1 MTTIEIVLMICGII
15 CVIVS
20 YVMGS
25 GRNES
30 IENQIVSAELT
41 PDQKESIQDQINLV
55 VEKELEAL
63 GERTEVTLEKISNTK
78 ILEMNEYAD
87 TVLSEINRNHNET
100 VFLYD
105 MLNEKAKEVKTTVK
119 DVNVTKKQVEKM
131 QAEVSV
137 TDETFDEGFD
147 EGFDEDTDEGTDEN
161 TDEITEENEYD
172 IDKNNAATA
181 VQMLTRNISVKHEEK
196 AEITN
201 SKSDPVANYLQRS
214 ASHSS
219 SSENNLKSSS
229 KPTKGKKVISKQIQ
243 KNVVEMNIRFEKG
256 ANNND
261 KVLRLYKS
269 GKSNRD
275 IAKELSLGV
284 GEVKLVID
292 LYNSGK

>member
-1 MTTIEIVLMICGII
+1 MGIIMSALEIVLMICGII

-20 YVMGS
+20 YVMGN
-25 GRNES
+25 GRNDYS
-30 IENQIVSAELT
+30 ENQIVSAELT
-41 PDQKESIQDQINLV
+41 IKQKENIQEQINTV

-105 MLNEKAKEVKTTVK
+105 MLNEKAKEVKSTVK
-119 DVNVTKKQVEKM
+119 DVNVTKKEVARM

-137 TDETFDEGFD
+137 TE
-147 EGFDEDTDEGTDEN
+147 EN
-161 TDEITEENEYD
+161 TQDNEYD

-181 VQMLTRNISVKHEEK
+181 VEMLTRNMDVKHVDN
-196 AEITN
+196 ALLIN
-201 SKSDPVANYLQRS
+201 NKSNIIVKTTKNKKQVSRQI
-214 ASHSS
+214 
-219 SSENNLKSSS
+219 SEN
-229 KPTKGKKVISKQIQ
+229 VI
-243 KNVVEMNIRFEKG
+243 EMNIQFEKG

-261 KVLRLYKS
+261 KVLKLYKD
-269 GKSNRD
+269 GKSNKD

>member
-1 MTTIEIVLMICGII
+1 MTMLEIVLMICGII
-15 CVIVS
+15 CIIVS
-20 YVMGS
+20 YVMGN

-30 IENQIVSAELT
+30 GENQIVSAELT
-41 PDQKESIQDQINLV
+41 MKQKESIQDQINEV

-105 MLNEKAKEVKTTVK
+105 MLNEKAKEVKSAVK

-137 TDETFDEGFD
+137 TDETTYDDDE
-147 EGFDEDTDEGTDEN
+147 
-161 TDEITEENEYD
+161 Y
-172 IDKNNAATA
+172 DKNNAATA
-181 VQMLTRNISVKHEEK
+181 IEMLTGNLEPI
-196 AEITN
+196 N
-201 SKSDPVANYLQRS
+201 SKFNSVAKFSKKL
-214 ASHSS
+214 ASNAF
-219 SSENNLKSSS
+219 SENNSKAIV
-229 KPTKGKKVISKQIQ
+229 KPTNTKKVTSQQITE
-243 KNVVEMNIRFEKG
+243 NVVEMNIQFEKG

-261 KVLRLYKS
+261 KVLKLYQD
-269 GKSNRD
+269 GKSNKD
-275 IAKELSLGV
+275 IAKELGLGV

>member
-1 MTTIEIVLMICGII
+1 MTTLELVLMICGII

-20 YVMGS
+20 YVMGN

-30 IENQIVSAELT
+30 SENQIVSAELT
-41 PDQKESIQDQINLV
+41 VKQKESIQDQINVV

-87 TVLSEINRNHNET
+87 TVLSEISRNHNET

-105 MLNEKAKEVKTTVK
+105 MLNEKAKEVKSTVK
-119 DVNVTKKQVEKM
+119 DINVTKKQVAKM
-131 QAEVSV
+131 HAEVSV
-137 TDETFDEGFD
+137 TDEITQDN
-147 EGFDEDTDEGTDEN
+147 ED
-161 TDEITEENEYD
+161 D
-172 IDKNNAATA
+172 IDKNNAARA
-181 VQMLTRNISVKHEEK
+181 IEMLTGNMIEKHIERVDLNDNKSYTVPKPSKRLASNSSDEN
-196 AEITN
+196 N
-201 SKSDPVANYLQRS
+201 SKSVV
-214 ASHSS
+214 
-219 SSENNLKSSS
+219 
-229 KPTKGKKVISKQIQ
+229 KPIKNKKTTSQQ
-243 KNVVEMNIRFEKG
+243 KPDYNGEMNIQFKKG

-261 KVLRLYKS
+261 KVLKLYKD
-269 GKSNRD
+269 GKSNKD

>member
-1 MTTIEIVLMICGII
+1 MSALEIVLMICGIV

-20 YVMGS
+20 YVLGN
-25 GRNES
+25 GKNES
-30 IENQIVSAELT
+30 SENQIASAELT
-41 PDQKESIQDQINLV
+41 VRQKETIQDQINTV

-105 MLNEKAKEVKTTVK
+105 MLNEKAKEVKATVK
-119 DVNVTKKQVEKM
+119 DVNVTNKQFAKI

-137 TDETFDEGFD
+137 TDEIAEY
-147 EGFDEDTDEGTDEN
+147 
-161 TDEITEENEYD
+161 NEYD
-172 IDKNNAATA
+172 IDKNNSAIAIE
-181 VQMLTRNISVKHEEK
+181 MLTGNMNSKQIESPQH
-196 AEITN
+196 IN
-201 SKSDPVANYLQRS
+201 SKSNAITK
-214 ASHSS
+214 SS
-219 SSENNLKSSS
+219 KKTVSNFSDQSNLKATV
-229 KPTKGKKVISKQIQ
+229 KPAKSRKVNVQQISGNI
-243 KNVVEMNIRFEKG
+243 VEMNIQFEKG
-256 ANNND
+256 ANNNE
-261 KVLRLYKS
+261 KVLKLYKD
-269 GKSNRD
+269 GKSNKD

>member
-1 MTTIEIVLMICGII
+1 MGINMSALEIVLMICGII
-15 CVIVS
+15 CVVVS
-20 YVMGS
+20 YVMGKGS
-25 GRNES
+25 NDYS
-30 IENQIVSAELT
+30 ENQIVSAELT
-41 PDQKESIQDQINLV
+41 IKQKETIQDQINTV

-105 MLNEKAKEVKTTVK
+105 MLNEKAKEVKSTVK
-119 DVNVTKKQVEKM
+119 DVNVTKKEVAKM

-137 TDETFDEGFD
+137 TDE
-147 EGFDEDTDEGTDEN
+147 N
-161 TDEITEENEYD
+161 TQDNDYD

-181 VQMLTRNISVKHEEK
+181 VEMLTRNMDVKHVENAGIIKNKSNIIAK
-196 AEITN
+196 ATKHKKQVSRQI
-201 SKSDPVANYLQRS
+201 
-214 ASHSS
+214 
-219 SSENNLKSSS
+219 SEN
-229 KPTKGKKVISKQIQ
+229 VI
-243 KNVVEMNIRFEKG
+243 EMNIQFEKG

-261 KVLRLYKS
+261 RVLKLYKD
-269 GKSNRD
+269 GKSNKD